1 VGRGVEGSRTEA
13 HEGSA
18 QEEAP
23 EGKREFQVTR
33 YRVHYYAGSYS
44 GHRDVEALDA
54 EHAIAIVRARIRR
67 EMSLPMYAD
76 GYRAEQLDP
85 T

>member
-1 VGRGVEGSRTEA
+1 M
-13 HEGSA
+13 
-18 QEEAP
+18 
-23 EGKREFQVTR
+23 TR